1 MYSGYEQTCVL
12 IVAELEVINVTISNL
27 ISLEE
32 HLFSR
37 HKCNYEIY
45 VGNNCAVLVKVVKVE

>member
-45 VGNNCAVLVKVVKVE
+45 VGNNYAVLVKVVKV